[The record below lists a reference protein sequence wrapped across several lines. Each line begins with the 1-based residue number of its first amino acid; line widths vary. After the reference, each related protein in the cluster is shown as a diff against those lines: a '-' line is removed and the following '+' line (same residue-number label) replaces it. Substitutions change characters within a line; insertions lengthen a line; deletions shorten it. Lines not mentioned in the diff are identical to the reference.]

1 MLILFHFMQ
10 LAWIVLDGREPLT
23 QTLFESLLR
32 GCEPRVRYFGGAT
45 EPL

>member
-1 MLILFHFMQ
+1 MQ
-10 LAWIVLDGREPLT
+10 LAWIVVDGCEPLT

-32 GCEPRVRYFGGAT
+32 RYEPRVRYFGGAT